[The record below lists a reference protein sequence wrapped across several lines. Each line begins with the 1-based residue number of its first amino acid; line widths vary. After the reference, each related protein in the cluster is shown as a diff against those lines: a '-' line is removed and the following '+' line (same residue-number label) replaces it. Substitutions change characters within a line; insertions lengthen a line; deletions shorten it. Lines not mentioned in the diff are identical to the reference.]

1 MYRTGSGTDVHA
13 FAEGRPLVLG
23 GVTIPA
29 DKGLAGHS
37 DADVVVHAVCDALL
51 GAAAL
56 GDIGR
61 WFPDTD
67 EQYSGISSAILLEKV
82 VAEIRKRGFGVV
94 NVDVTILA
102 QAPKLSPYIDAM
114 RDTLSP
120 LLHVEKDAVSIKAT
134 TTEGLG
140 FVGRGEGIEARAVCL
155 IKR

>member
-1 MYRTGSGTDVHA
+1 M
-13 FAEGRPLVLG
+13 LG
-23 GVTIPA
+23 GVTIPS
-29 DKGLAGHS
+29 DRGLAGHS
-37 DADVVVHAVCDALL
+37 DADVVIHAVCDALL

-67 EQYSGISSAILLEKV
+67 EQYRGISSAILLEKV
-82 VAEIRKRGFGVV
+82 VVEIRKLGFGVV

-140 FVGRGEGIEARAVCL
+140 FVGRGQGIEARAVCL
-155 IKR
+155 IKRCSKNVSTNSRREPT